1 MLQFIIFLFIIK
13 LGDIM
18 YTKRKLNYKLI
29 FTIIVIIIAIAAGT
43 IGIKK
48 YIDYR
53 NSNEFKLKQIG
64 YNETE
69 IKDITKLKD
78 DQIKAILKKK
88 YNRLNIKF
96 IRQKYFITNNL
107 DKYIKYYNNHKD
119 DKISHI
125 VSIVNVCADEDYYD
139 KDTVK
144 KTDISKKELM
154 LVNKFNYL
162 DENYAPDDIVKV
174 SMQFAYGDNEI
185 KKEVYEKF
193 RSMYNDAKKE
203 GLYLIITSSYRDYN
217 FQKELWDSYA
227 NQKGDEWADSVSARA
242 GYSEHQTGYTL
253 DIVTYNA
260 NMSSF
265 EKTDEFKWLQ
275 DNAYKY
281 GFILRYPKDKE
292 DITGYSYESWH
303 YRYVGKDVATKIK
316 KLGITFDEYYAYFI
330 EGK

>member
-1 MLQFIIFLFIIK
+1 
-13 LGDIM
+13 M

-78 DQIKAILKKK
+78 NQIKAILKKK

-107 DKYIKYYNNHKD
+107 DRYIKYYNNHKD

-253 DIVTYNA
+253 DIVTYKA

>member
-1 MLQFIIFLFIIK
+1 
-13 LGDIM
+13 M

-69 IKDITKLKD
+69 IEDITKLKD

-107 DKYIKYYNNHKD
+107 DRYIKYYNNHKD

-144 KTDISKKELM
+144 KTDVSKKELM

-174 SMQFAYGDNEI
+174 SVQFAYGDNEI

-265 EKTDEFKWLQ
+265 ETTDEFKWLQ

-281 GFILRYPKDKE
+281 GFILRYPKNKE

>member
-1 MLQFIIFLFIIK
+1 
-13 LGDIM
+13 M
-18 YTKRKLNYKLI
+18 YTKKKLNYKLI

-107 DKYIKYYNNHKD
+107 DRYIKYYNNHKD

-253 DIVTYNA
+253 DIVTYKA

>member
-1 MLQFIIFLFIIK
+1 
-13 LGDIM
+13 M

-107 DKYIKYYNNHKD
+107 DRYIKYYNNNKD

>member
-1 MLQFIIFLFIIK
+1 
-13 LGDIM
+13 M

-107 DKYIKYYNNHKD
+107 DRYIKYYNNHKD

-265 EKTDEFKWLQ
+265 ETTDEFKWLQ

>member
-1 MLQFIIFLFIIK
+1 
-13 LGDIM
+13 M
-18 YTKRKLNYKLI
+18 YTKKKLNYKLI
-29 FTIIVIIIAIAAGT
+29 FTIIVIIIAIVAGT

-107 DKYIKYYNNHKD
+107 DRYIKYYNNHKD

-162 DENYAPDDIVKV
+162 DESYAPDDIVKV

-275 DNAYKY
+275 NNAYKY

>member
-1 MLQFIIFLFIIK
+1 
-13 LGDIM
+13 M

-107 DKYIKYYNNHKD
+107 DRYIKYYNNHKD

-316 KLGITFDEYYAYFI
+316 KSGITFDEYYAYFI

>member
-1 MLQFIIFLFIIK
+1 
-13 LGDIM
+13 M

-88 YNRLNIKF
+88 YNRFNIKF

-107 DKYIKYYNNHKD
+107 DRYIKYYNNHKD

>member
-1 MLQFIIFLFIIK
+1 
-13 LGDIM
+13 M

-107 DKYIKYYNNHKD
+107 NRYIKYYNNHKD

-139 KDTVK
+139 KDTVE

>member
-1 MLQFIIFLFIIK
+1 
-13 LGDIM
+13 M

-78 DQIKAILKKK
+78 NQIKAILKKK

-107 DKYIKYYNNHKD
+107 DRYIKYYNNHKD

-275 DNAYKY
+275 NNAYKY

>member
-1 MLQFIIFLFIIK
+1 
-13 LGDIM
+13 M

-107 DKYIKYYNNHKD
+107 DRYIKYYNNHKD

-203 GLYLIITSSYRDYN
+203 GLYLIITSSYRDYK

>member
-1 MLQFIIFLFIIK
+1 
-13 LGDIM
+13 M

-107 DKYIKYYNNHKD
+107 DRYIKYYNNHKD

-174 SMQFAYGDNEI
+174 SVQFAYGDNEI

-275 DNAYKY
+275 NNAYKY

-316 KLGITFDEYYAYFI
+316 KLGITFDEYYTYFV
-330 EGK
+330 K

>member
-1 MLQFIIFLFIIK
+1 
-13 LGDIM
+13 M

-78 DQIKAILKKK
+78 DQIKAIL
-88 YNRLNIKF
+88 NIKF

-107 DKYIKYYNNHKD
+107 DRYIKYYNNHKD

>member
-1 MLQFIIFLFIIK
+1 
-13 LGDIM
+13 M

-69 IKDITKLKD
+69 IEDITKLKD
-78 DQIKAILKKK
+78 DQIKAILNKK

-107 DKYIKYYNNHKD
+107 DRYIKYYNNHKD

-275 DNAYKY
+275 NNAYKY

>member
-1 MLQFIIFLFIIK
+1 
-13 LGDIM
+13 M

-107 DKYIKYYNNHKD
+107 DRYIKYYNNHKD

-253 DIVTYNA
+253 DIVTYKA

-316 KLGITFDEYYAYFI
+316 KLGITFEEYYAYFI

>member
-1 MLQFIIFLFIIK
+1 
-13 LGDIM
+13 M

-78 DQIKAILKKK
+78 NQIKAILKKK

-107 DKYIKYYNNHKD
+107 DRYIKYYNNHKD

>member
-1 MLQFIIFLFIIK
+1 
-13 LGDIM
+13 M

-107 DKYIKYYNNHKD
+107 DRYIKYYNNHKD

-292 DITGYSYESWH
+292 DITGFSYESWH

>member
-1 MLQFIIFLFIIK
+1 
-13 LGDIM
+13 M

-107 DKYIKYYNNHKD
+107 DRYIKYYNNHKD

-174 SMQFAYGDNEI
+174 SVQFAYGDNEI

-265 EKTDEFKWLQ
+265 ETTDEFKWLQ

>member
-1 MLQFIIFLFIIK
+1 
-13 LGDIM
+13 M
-18 YTKRKLNYKLI
+18 YTRRRINYKLI
-29 FTIIVIIIAIAAGT
+29 FTIIIIIALLIGGT

-53 NSNEFKLKQIG
+53 NSNEFKLKEIG
-64 YNETE
+64 YNEEE
-69 IKDITKLKD
+69 IKDITKLKN
-78 DQIKAILKKK
+78 DQIKILLKKK

-96 IRQKYFITNNL
+96 IRQKYFIIDNL
-107 DKYIKYYNNHKD
+107 ERYIKYYNNHKD

-125 VSIVNVCADEDYYD
+125 VSMVNVSADYDYYD
-139 KDTVK
+139 KDIIK
-144 KTDISKKELM
+144 KTDTSKKELM

-174 SMQFAYGDNEI
+174 SIQFSYGENEI

-193 RSMYNDAKKE
+193 RKMYNDAKKE
-203 GLYLIITSSYRDYN
+203 DLTLIITSSYRDYN
-217 FQKELWDSYA
+217 FQKKLWDSYA

-260 NMSSF
+260 NMSNF
-265 EKTDEFKWLQ
+265 ETTDEFKWLQ
-275 DNAYKY
+275 ANAYKY

-303 YRYVGKDVATKIK
+303 YRYVGEETAKKIK
-316 KLGITFDEYYAYFI
+316 ELDITFDEYYAYFI
-330 EGK
+330 K

>member
-1 MLQFIIFLFIIK
+1 
-13 LGDIM
+13 M

-107 DKYIKYYNNHKD
+107 DRYIKYYNNHKD

-217 FQKELWDSYA
+217 FQRELWDSYA

>member
-1 MLQFIIFLFIIK
+1 
-13 LGDIM
+13 M

-78 DQIKAILKKK
+78 DQIKTILKKK

-107 DKYIKYYNNHKD
+107 DRYIKYYNNHKD

-265 EKTDEFKWLQ
+265 ETTDEFKWLQ

>member
-1 MLQFIIFLFIIK
+1 
-13 LGDIM
+13 M

-107 DKYIKYYNNHKD
+107 DRYIKYYNNHKD

-125 VSIVNVCADEDYYD
+125 VSIVNVCVDEDYYD

-253 DIVTYNA
+253 DIVTYKA

>member
-1 MLQFIIFLFIIK
+1 
-13 LGDIM
+13 M

-78 DQIKAILKKK
+78 DQIKAVLKKK

-107 DKYIKYYNNHKD
+107 DRYIKYYNNHKD

-174 SMQFAYGDNEI
+174 SVQFAYGDNEI

>member
-1 MLQFIIFLFIIK
+1 
-13 LGDIM
+13 M

-69 IKDITKLKD
+69 IEDITKLKD

-107 DKYIKYYNNHKD
+107 DRYIKYYNNHKD

>member
-1 MLQFIIFLFIIK
+1 
-13 LGDIM
+13 M

-107 DKYIKYYNNHKD
+107 DRYIKYYNNHKD

-193 RSMYNDAKKE
+193 RSMYNGAKKE

>member
-1 MLQFIIFLFIIK
+1 
-13 LGDIM
+13 M

-107 DKYIKYYNNHKD
+107 DRYIKYYNNNKD

-174 SMQFAYGDNEI
+174 SVQFAYGDNEI

>member
-1 MLQFIIFLFIIK
+1 
-13 LGDIM
+13 M

-107 DKYIKYYNNHKD
+107 NRYIKYYNNHKD

-162 DENYAPDDIVKV
+162 DENYAPDDIVKI

>member
-1 MLQFIIFLFIIK
+1 
-13 LGDIM
+13 M

-107 DKYIKYYNNHKD
+107 NRYIKYYNNHKD

-303 YRYVGKDVATKIK
+303 YRYVAKDVATKIK

>member
-1 MLQFIIFLFIIK
+1 
-13 LGDIM
+13 M

-78 DQIKAILKKK
+78 DNIKAILKKK

-107 DKYIKYYNNHKD
+107 DRYIKYYNNHKD

>member
-1 MLQFIIFLFIIK
+1 
-13 LGDIM
+13 M

-78 DQIKAILKKK
+78 DQIKTILKKK

-107 DKYIKYYNNHKD
+107 DRYIKYYNNHKD

-144 KTDISKKELM
+144 KTDVSKKELM

-265 EKTDEFKWLQ
+265 ETTDEFKWLQ

>member
-1 MLQFIIFLFIIK
+1 
-13 LGDIM
+13 M

-107 DKYIKYYNNHKD
+107 DRYIKYYNNHKD

-162 DENYAPDDIVKV
+162 DENYAPNDIVKV

>member
-1 MLQFIIFLFIIK
+1 
-13 LGDIM
+13 M

-69 IKDITKLKD
+69 IEDITKLKD

-107 DKYIKYYNNHKD
+107 DRYIKYYNNHKD

-144 KTDISKKELM
+144 KTDVSKKELM

-174 SMQFAYGDNEI
+174 SVQFAYGDNEI

-281 GFILRYPKDKE
+281 GFILRYPKNKE

>member
-1 MLQFIIFLFIIK
+1 
-13 LGDIM
+13 M

-78 DQIKAILKKK
+78 DQIKTILKKK

-107 DKYIKYYNNHKD
+107 DRYIKYYNNHKD

-144 KTDISKKELM
+144 KTDVSKKELM

-203 GLYLIITSSYRDYN
+203 GLHLIITSSYRDYN

-265 EKTDEFKWLQ
+265 ETTDEFKWLQ

>member
-1 MLQFIIFLFIIK
+1 
-13 LGDIM
+13 M

-29 FTIIVIIIAIAAGT
+29 FTIIVIILAIAAGT

-69 IKDITKLKD
+69 IEDITKLKD

-107 DKYIKYYNNHKD
+107 DRYIKYYNNHKD

-144 KTDISKKELM
+144 KTDVSKKELM

-174 SMQFAYGDNEI
+174 SVQFAYGDNEI

-265 EKTDEFKWLQ
+265 ETTDEFKWLQ

-281 GFILRYPKDKE
+281 GFILRYPKNKE

>member
-1 MLQFIIFLFIIK
+1 
-13 LGDIM
+13 M

-107 DKYIKYYNNHKD
+107 DRYIKYYNNHKD

-125 VSIVNVCADEDYYD
+125 VSIVNVCADKDYYD

>member
-1 MLQFIIFLFIIK
+1 
-13 LGDIM
+13 M

-78 DQIKAILKKK
+78 NQIKAILKKK

-107 DKYIKYYNNHKD
+107 DRYIKYYNNHKD

-253 DIVTYNA
+253 DIVTYKA

-316 KLGITFDEYYAYFI
+316 KFGITFDEYYAYFI